1 MLIAGI
7 DLGSSNTCAAVMR
20 GGDRQIILPADAPK
34 DRVTPT
40 IVSYTDKGTPAVGR
54 AAKMQAQTN
63 PQFTFFGVKRLLGR
77 RFDDEMV
84 QAMVD
89 LVPFDIAPGP
99 NGEAYLQGRDRLYS
113 PEEVL
118 SEVLKKSRLDI
129 EAATGEPSTHCVITV
144 PARASREQ
152 EAATVMAARMAGLTA
167 VRVEKEP
174 TAAAVAYAFHKQI
187 GRTIAVFD
195 FGGGTFDVT
204 ILRVRKNGMDPLAS
218 RGDPFLGGLDFDT
231 RIVADLLAR
240 IEATTGVD
248 AARTDR
254 FALQRLH
261 EAAEAA
267 KESLSVVEEHRI
279 QLQNI
284 VQHPETKQMLHF
296 DGVLTKTEL
305 EELTRDLI
313 DRVIEPCEEAMRD
326 AGIEPGDIDEVV
338 MIGGMCGMPAIK
350 QMVEELFGRPGRQ
363 DIAPDAA
370 VAFGAALIGASV
382 QGDVKSLQVNERLQH
397 SIGFADADGTFVK
410 LLKSNTTLG
419 REVAKLV
426 TTNEDNQTAV
436 WVEFREGERDVTSD
450 NRLLARMI
458 LEGIPPLPAGEPQI
472 RVSAVVDRD
481 GVCTMKATEQ
491 DTGVEIV
498 RRIHT
503 ASGLTREELDEL
515 RASQDEAA

>member
-1 MLIAGI
+1 M
-7 DLGSSNTCAAVMR
+7 V
-20 GGDRQIILPADAPK
+20 LPADAPK

-40 IVSYTDKGTPAVGR
+40 IVGYPDTGKISVGR
-54 AAKMQAQTN
+54 AAKMQSQTN

-77 RFDDEMV
+77 RFDDELV
-84 QAMVD
+84 QAMID
-89 LVPFDIAPGP
+89 LAPFDIAPGP
-99 NGEAYLQGRDRLYS
+99 NGEAYLQGPEGRLIA
-113 PEEVL
+113 PEEIL
-118 SEVLKKSRLDI
+118 GEVLCKVRLDI
-129 EAATGEPSTHCVITV
+129 EAATGEPATHCVITV

-152 EAATVMAARMAGLTA
+152 EQATVDAARRAGLTA

-204 ILRVRKNGMDPLAS
+204 ILRVRKNGMDPLANK
-218 RGDPFLGGLDFDT
+218 GDPFLGGLDFDA

-240 IEATTGVD
+240 IEAQTGVD
-248 AARTDR
+248 AARRDR
-254 FALQRLH
+254 YALQRLY

-267 KESLSVVEEHRI
+267 KEALSLVDAHRMV
-279 QLQNI
+279 LQNI

-296 DGVLTKTEL
+296 DGVLTRAEL
-305 EELTRDLI
+305 EELTRDLV
-313 DRVIEPCEEAMRD
+313 DRVIEPCEDAMAEA
-326 AGIEPGDIDEVV
+326 GVGPGEIDDVV
-338 MIGGMCGMPAIK
+338 MIGGMCGMPAI
-350 QMVEELFGRPGRQ
+350 QRMVEDLFGRPGRQ

-370 VAFGAALIGASV
+370 VAFGAALIGASL

-397 SIGFADADGTFVK
+397 SIGFADADGAFVK
-410 LLKSNTTLG
+410 LLKANGHLG

-426 TTNEDNQTAV
+426 TTHEDNQTAV
-436 WVEFREGERDVTSD
+436 WVEFLEGERDVASD
-450 NRLLARMI
+450 NRRLARMI
-458 LEGIPPLPAGEPQI
+458 LEGIPPLPAGEAQI

-503 ASGLTREELDEL
+503 ASGLTREELEEL
-515 RASQDEAA
+515 RAAGAQEAA